1 MEWERKESRMQFQ
14 ENCVIMENGEEL
26 LYLTSPLLEKT
37 GMVKHAFSTRVGGV
51 SEGIF
56 SSMNLSFQRGDE
68 NERVHENFKRMAR
81 VLGSSTEHMVFSDQ
95 THTTNVRVVTKRD
108 CGKGIHKP
116 LDYSAIDGLVTNEP
130 DVMLVTFY
138 ADCVPIYI
146 VDTVHRAIGLC
157 HSGWRGT
164 VGKISQ
170 NTLRVMKENYGTRAS
185 DVVAAIGPSI
195 CQDCYEVSEDV
206 VLAFEE
212 SFGTERIGEL
222 AYRKE
227 NGRYQLDLWRANE
240 LALLDAGVT
249 ADKIQTPDLCTCCN
263 EKLLFSHRATAGK
276 RGNLAAFLGLYE

>member
-56 SSMNLSFQRGDE
+56 SSMNLSFQRGDK

-138 ADCVPIYI
+138 ADCVPIYL

-240 LALLDAGVT
+240 LALLDAGVP

-263 EKLLFSHRATAGK
+263 ANLLFSHRATAGK